1 MLKGEIA
8 FTPKGALASTVL
20 GPGQSLSIGIGA
32 NGILLPPSLGRVPQ
46 TLLKSIEAE
55 IEASGD
61 VTGVSSAADGPSG
74 TEAGPDNVEEE
85 APSKRN

>member
-32 NGILLPPSLGRVPQ
+32 NGFMLPPSSVSTADPF
-46 TLLKSIEAE
+46 KSIEAE

-61 VTGVSSAADGPSG
+61 ITGVSSTADDPVWYRKGGEMSKKKHP
-74 TEAGPDNVEEE
+74 P
-85 APSKRN
+85 KRN